1 MGEGGTGGRLP
12 GPRSQLSLVLVV
24 AGLLVV
30 VFGAR
35 ALISAATGNGPPERT
50 LAARSPLRAARP
62 SPTRASASPPS
73 PSPRATKAPP
83 RGSLVIHGAGD
94 VSLDPSY
101 ISTYRTY
108 GYGYA
113 WSGLGGL
120 FQRDDLTVVNVES
133 PVSNLGT
140 KVPGK
145 QFNFRGDPAAL
156 PAMRKA
162 GVEVGNLAN
171 NHAYDYG
178 PAALVDTRANL
189 LRAGIQPVGAGKDA
203 AEAAQP
209 AIFHVNGWTIA
220 VVGVDEVIDPND
232 EVATATKPGT
242 AAGHDFQ
249 AALAEV
255 RAASQQ
261 ADLVVVDIHWG
272 VELDTQ
278 PESYQVDQGH
288 QLIDAGADVIFGGH
302 SHRLQ
307 PLEMFRGR
315 PIFYSLGNFVWPN
328 FSSAGSTTA
337 VAEVTVRSRGT
348 FTARMIPAY
357 IQSSGHPVLR
367 G

>member
-1 MGEGGTGGRLP
+1 
-12 GPRSQLSLVLVV
+12 LSPVLVV
-24 AGLLVV
+24 TGLLAA

-35 ALISAATGNGPPERT
+35 ALIAAATGSGAPERT
-50 LAARSPLRAARP
+50 LAAGSPLRAAQP
-62 SPTRASASPPS
+62 SPTQRSASPPS
-73 PSPRATKAPP
+73 SPSARATKAPP
-83 RGSLVIHGAGD
+83 RGGLVIHGAGD

-101 ISTYRTY
+101 ISTYRTS

-120 FQRDDLTVVNVES
+120 FQRDDLTVVNVEC

-156 PAMRKA
+156 PAMREA

-178 PAALVDTRANL
+178 SSALVDTRRNL
-189 LRAGIQPVGAGKDA
+189 LRAGVQPVGAGKDA
-203 AEAAQP
+203 AEAARP

-220 VVGVDEVIDPND
+220 VVGVDEVIDPD
-232 EVATATKPGT
+232 YEVATATKPGT

-255 RAASQQ
+255 RAANEQ
-261 ADLVVVDIHWG
+261 ADLVVVDVHWG
-272 VELDTQ
+272 VELDTR

-288 QLIDAGADVIFGGH
+288 QLIESGADVIFVGH

-315 PIFYSLGNFVWPN
+315 PIFYSLWNFVWPN
-328 FSSAGSTTA
+328 FSSTGSTTA
-337 VAEVTVRSRGT
+337 VAEVTVSSRGM
-348 FTARMIPAY
+348 FAARMIPAY

-367 G
+367 GA